1 MEESGIAQIIDTRR
15 FSIPVSQ
22 SIRQLVSF
30 VTFILSKSS
39 KDCQSKN
46 ICNF

>member
-1 MEESGIAQIIDTRR
+1 MEERGIAQIIETGR

-30 VTFILSKSS
+30 VTDHTIL
-39 KDCQSKN
+39 
-46 ICNF
+46 FV